1 MQVYPG
7 VTAGQNVGT
16 WELGTNMLTSSDT
29 IDASKYGTG
38 LSFGT
43 TPDKDGYVTATVA
56 YENLIYS
63 QGYSNVSAGAVLSI
77 GGFPLMSAPLGK
89 AGSPTVGTNPGLL
102 YGLTELN
109 ISGLATTNYS
119 APSSVVD
126 VSFVD
131 QFGIPLTASM
141 APAAP
146 FPVNRIGLTV
156 NTTRQGAVTGF
167 ANAVK
172 QSTVPGASGFAP
184 LVSASPGGV
193 LNPSGSGRASAGTTQ
208 ILAPFTYLS
217 AVEKFSGIKPAT
229 VALSVTGGRLQA
241 PAPPSPGDSTG
252 YFYWV
257 TAVGDGGG
265 ETMAFGTG
273 QQAAAPN
280 TDPIFNTTYQALPG
294 SNNAILV
301 SWAASSLPQGL
312 LGPGSIPLNLQATAT
327 AYNVYR
333 APAYVTTGPEPISPL
348 TLQKL
353 TSPLPGTS
361 LSYLDD
367 GNGTWQTVPSLPA
380 SNATYSSL
388 SGFFDAAL
396 NAFFTNYTAPNS
408 FEIFRDGITWQGNT
422 VDPTNTGSGTSF
434 IYVTADGTVNNAIAY
449 GRALLLKD
457 TTVHSFQAT
466 GTKATPQTLVL
477 AAPDAAKLSL
487 GMLVTGSN
495 ILTGTTVTKID
506 GVVVTISQELVRSI
520 TTPEPV
526 TFTSQNQFVWLDPS
540 AGPTTLLQNT
550 WMQNPSNLGFS
561 AGYQIFGAC
570 GAAGDGGP
578 ANVTVDKVNPWADL
592 QNSLA
597 AAFDRGLA
605 TNFTV
610 KPDAWAN
617 PPQFSAAA
625 KVSARTGTWAK
636 GQLAPHTWAVTG
648 VTAAGV
654 ETVYGVVTQATPQR
668 GKAVTL
674 QWSTQPTGS
683 QPYTSFNLYRARG
696 VPGQALT
703 FRKVNAAPIPMP
715 ASGQTVVF
723 HDRGGTP
730 PVPTSQPVTYWAPGT
745 VHDVYAAYQHR
756 IAVNGLAYGYAYD
769 DQGGMSSTYT
779 ANGTPALN
787 GYLSKVTVGGLRW
800 GTVGNPRATDGT
812 ANTRATGIAIAPV
825 PQQIPITPTSGSIV
839 FSLAQ
844 TTLSVQV
851 MAQDTKTQAAFP
863 AFGSKNWTVK
873 VVGGPGKALPGMLGS
888 FPVSYLSGQAQVTLA
903 GSAPVTGNTY
913 TVNLQLMNGSTA
925 VGGPQSVTFTA
936 Y

>member
-1 MQVYPG
+1 
-7 VTAGQNVGT
+7 
-16 WELGTNMLTSSDT
+16 
-29 IDASKYGTG
+29 
-38 LSFGT
+38 
-43 TPDKDGYVTATVA
+43 
-56 YENLIYS
+56 
-63 QGYSNVSAGAVLSI
+63 
-77 GGFPLMSAPLGK
+77 
-89 AGSPTVGTNPGLL
+89 
-102 YGLTELN
+102 
-109 ISGLATTNYS
+109 
-119 APSSVVD
+119 
-126 VSFVD
+126 
-131 QFGIPLTASM
+131 
-141 APAAP
+141 
-146 FPVNRIGLTV
+146 
-156 NTTRQGAVTGF
+156 
-167 ANAVK
+167 
-172 QSTVPGASGFAP
+172 
-184 LVSASPGGV
+184 
-193 LNPSGSGRASAGTTQ
+193 
-208 ILAPFTYLS
+208 
-217 AVEKFSGIKPAT
+217 
-229 VALSVTGGRLQA
+229 
-241 PAPPSPGDSTG
+241 
-252 YFYWV
+252 
-257 TAVGDGGG
+257 
-265 ETMAFGTG
+265 
-273 QQAAAPN
+273 
-280 TDPIFNTTYQALPG
+280 
-294 SNNAILV
+294 
-301 SWAASSLPQGL
+301 
-312 LGPGSIPLNLQATAT
+312 
-327 AYNVYR
+327 
-333 APAYVTTGPEPISPL
+333 
-348 TLQKL
+348 
-353 TSPLPGTS
+353 
-361 LSYLDD
+361 
-367 GNGTWQTVPSLPA
+367 
-380 SNATYSSL
+380 
-388 SGFFDAAL
+388 
-396 NAFFTNYTAPNS
+396 
-408 FEIFRDGITWQGNT
+408 
-422 VDPTNTGSGTSF
+422 
-434 IYVTADGTVNNAIAY
+434 
-449 GRALLLKD
+449 
-457 TTVHSFQAT
+457 
-466 GTKATPQTLVL
+466 
-477 AAPDAAKLSL
+477 
-487 GMLVTGSN
+487 
-495 ILTGTTVTKID
+495 
-506 GVVVTISQELVRSI
+506 VVTISQELVRSI

-540 AGPTTLLQNT
+540 AGPTTLANNVYKPGLNPPT
-550 WMQNPSNLGFS
+550 TATGWMQNGSNLGFS

-617 PPQFSAAA
+617 PPQFNAAA

-703 FRKVNAAPIPMP
+703 FRKVNAAPISPP
-715 ASGQTVVF
+715 SSGQTVVF

-825 PQQIPITPTSGSIV
+825 PQQIPITTTSGSIM

-873 VVGGPGKALPGMLGS
+873 VVGGPGKALPGMLGKS
-888 FPVSYLSGQAQVTLA
+888 FPVSYLSGQAQVPLA